1 MARRIQRATEQP
13 QRTETRGTGQEVD
26 ARELARRSTT
36 LQAVLLDLHRQLGAA
51 QSQADL
57 ARTMGLA
64 LTGSFACE
72 RLVVLR
78 RSRASKQFESVAE
91 IGDVPA
97 ALHES
102 APQLAAR
109 MAPFLPHVPPLAPL
123 LPAFSEAVQDAAQ
136 RLDGLGFVRAA
147 WLHVDK
153 QIEWLV
159 FVGPKLSGEE
169 FDAFDL
175 SLLRATFDAAT
186 LACSKL
192 LLVDKLEERN
202 RELLAANH
210 RLQQIDDIKTAILYG
225 VSHEL
230 RSPLARI
237 LGYAEALRDDVVNA
251 AETREFLDV
260 IVGNTHQ
267 LAARIEDSLRFAELV
282 GGRNTPH
289 RQQVS
294 LHELLPTESEAH
306 QDDARARGVHLT
318 TVCDPLVVL
327 TDPQHVRLI
336 LKCLIEN
343 AVRFTPEGGQ
353 VSVEAHPAGAGADI
367 RVVDTG
373 PGIPEEAR
381 DRIWRAFETSD
392 VSLQREEPGLGLG
405 LALARRLAAELGV
418 QLELERTGPE
428 GSVFVLRFSDAAA
441 APAAPAFLHASVQSV
456 PR

>member
-1 MARRIQRATEQP
+1 MARKIQRPTGQP
-13 QRTETRGTGQEVD
+13 QRTEVRVEGREPD
-26 ARELARRSTT
+26 ARELTRRSTT

-51 QSQADL
+51 ESQADL

-78 RSRASKQFESVAE
+78 RSRASKQFASVAE

-109 MAPFLPHVPPLAPL
+109 MAPFLPHVAPLAPL

-136 RLDGLGFVRAA
+136 RLTGLGFVRAA

-153 QIEWLV
+153 QVEWLV

-169 FDAFDL
+169 YDAFDL

-192 LLVDKLEERN
+192 LLLDKLEERN

-210 RLQQIDDIKTAILYG
+210 RLQQIDDLKTAILYG

-237 LGYAEALRDDVVNA
+237 LGYTEALRDDVVSP
-251 AETREFLDV
+251 AETREFLDI

-267 LAARIEDSLRFAELV
+267 LAARIEDALRFAELI
-282 GGRNTPH
+282 GGRNAPH
-289 RQQVS
+289 RQQVQ
-294 LHELLPTESEAH
+294 LHELLQAEADAH
-306 QDDARARGVHLT
+306 VDDARARGVHLA
-318 TVCDPLVVL
+318 TVSDPLVVL
-327 TDPQHVRLI
+327 TDPHHVSMI

-343 AVRFTPEGGQ
+343 AVRFTPK
-353 VSVEAHPAGAGADI
+353 
-367 RVVDTG
+367 VD
-373 PGIPEEAR
+373 R
-381 DRIWRAFETSD
+381 
-392 VSLQREEPGLGLG
+392 
-405 LALARRLAAELGV
+405 
-418 QLELERTGPE
+418 
-428 GSVFVLRFSDAAA
+428 
-441 APAAPAFLHASVQSV
+441 
-456 PR
+456 